1 VAAPG
6 AAIWQPPMEPVGAEL
21 ELVALPLMGVPPA
34 VAATGAVPV
43 PDRVV
48 APPEFEPRLV

>member
-1 VAAPG
+1 MAAPG
-6 AAIWQPPMEPVGAEL
+6 AAIWQPPLEPVGAEL
-21 ELVALPLMGVPPA
+21 ELAALPLMGVPPA

-43 PDRVV
+43 PDSV